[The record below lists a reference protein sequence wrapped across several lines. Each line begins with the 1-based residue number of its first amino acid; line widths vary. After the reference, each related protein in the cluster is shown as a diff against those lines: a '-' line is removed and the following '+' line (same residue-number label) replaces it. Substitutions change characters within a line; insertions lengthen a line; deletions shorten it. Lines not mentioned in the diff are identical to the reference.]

1 MHQQL
6 INYIN
11 SHSTLPLT
19 STEEALAKAAFKP
32 KKLKKKEYFLQEGE
46 VCKYSAFIVKGA
58 MRQYS
63 IDEKGIEHVIYLYIE
78 NYWASDRESMIMLTP
93 SVFNIDAWED
103 TEILVITRAEMADL
117 MSKIPAIV
125 EMIRLMDER
134 NAIANQRR
142 LNSTIRSTAERRYE
156 EFARDYPQFIQRFPQ
171 YLIASFLGI
180 TQESLSRIRKN
191 SNR

>member
-6 INYIN
+6 IKYIN
-11 SHSTLPLT
+11 SYNTLPLT
-19 STEEALAKAAFKP
+19 SIEEELVKSAFRP
-32 KKLKKKEYFLQEGE
+32 KKLKKKEYFLQEGD
-46 VCKYSAFIVKGA
+46 VCRHSAFIVKGA

-63 IDEKGIEHVIYLYIE
+63 IDEKGIEHVVNFYIE

-103 TEILVITRAEMADL
+103 TEILIITRAEIRAL
-117 MSKIPAIV
+117 ISKIPAIA
-125 EMIRLMDER
+125 EMLRLMDER

-142 LNSTIRSTAERRYE
+142 LNSTISSTADKRYE
-156 EFARDYPQFIQRFPQ
+156 EFARNHPQFIQRFPQ

-180 TQESLSRIRKN
+180 TQESLSRIRNN